1 MHWSSKTE
9 TRNHRQRNIF
19 NEQKNQRSKIFSKKR
34 TNLIQLKN
42 FLRDS
47 SPEHHVFIAELY
59 YTNNNITKITAKTRL
74 FNKFNWLVYRYY
86 LSCWRD
92 GEYHD
97 QNFSYVYLYRQAKR
111 QVSQPATIATFT
123 NTTKPTR
130 QIRVEQFDTV
140 LS

>member
-1 MHWSSKTE
+1 MLEPAYSVQICTDQPTE
-9 TRNHRQRNIF
+9 
-19 NEQKNQRSKIFSKKR
+19 EK
-34 TNLIQLKN
+34 LDPIQLKN

-59 YTNNNITKITAKTRL
+59 YTNNKITKITAKTRF

>member
-1 MHWSSKTE
+1 MLEPAYSVQICTDQPTE
-9 TRNHRQRNIF
+9 ER
-19 NEQKNQRSKIFSKKR
+19 
-34 TNLIQLKN
+34 LDPIQLKN

-59 YTNNNITKITAKTRL
+59 YTNNNITKITAKIRL